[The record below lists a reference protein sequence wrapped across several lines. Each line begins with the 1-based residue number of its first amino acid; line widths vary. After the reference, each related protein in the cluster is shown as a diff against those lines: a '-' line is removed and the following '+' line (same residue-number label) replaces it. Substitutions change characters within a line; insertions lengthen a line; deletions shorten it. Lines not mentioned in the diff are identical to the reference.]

1 MALNVPVHENAK
13 LQTLV
18 ERVEAHDTL
27 RTYWQCSNVIA
38 INRMGINDHGPIHIK
53 IVTNMALKMFRILT
67 EQGLT
72 PSIVADH
79 GLTNEDAECV
89 VVLASCLHDIGHV
102 VHRHNHEEFSVS
114 LAPPLI
120 RELIDGL
127 YAGRERAIITSETL
141 HAIYAHRTDV
151 DPLTVEA
158 GVLKVADALDMEQ
171 GRARIPFEKGSP
183 TIHAVSAMAI
193 EKVHVH
199 PGENKPVCIEI
210 RMSNSAGIFQIDN
223 LLKRKLQSSGLK
235 DHYEIRV
242 DIRGEEKKIVS
253 HYEI

>member
-1 MALNVPVHENAK
+1 MALNIPIQENAK

-18 ERVEAHDTL
+18 ERIENHDTL

-53 IVTNMALKMFRILT
+53 IVTNVALKMFRILVDH
-67 EQGLT
+67 EVV
-72 PSIVADH
+72 PSVVADH
-79 GLTNEDAECV
+79 SLTAEDAECV
-89 VVLASCLHDIGHV
+89 LVLAGCLHDIGHV

-127 YAGRERAIITSETL
+127 YEGREKAIITSETL
-141 HAIYAHRTDV
+141 HAIYAHRTDIE
-151 DPLTVEA
+151 PLTVEA
-158 GVLKVADALDMEQ
+158 GALKIADALDMEQ

-193 EKVHVH
+193 EKVSVH
-199 PGENKPVCIEI
+199 PGETKPVCIEI

-223 LLKRKLQSSGLK
+223 LLKRKLQTSGIK
-235 DHYEIRV
+235 DHFELRV
-242 DIRGEEKKIVS
+242 DVRGEEKKIVS